1 MATSTVPAAVDALY
15 AILLASPALSGVT
28 VLDGPL
34 GKNDMSNPDL
44 LVIGWQPDSEDAVHL
59 EQDFNA
65 AGARTR
71 DEDFSILCWAESWTG
86 DRNMSARRS
95 RVFDLFAI
103 VEQAIRA
110 SDASPEA
117 PTLNGTV
124 LWAHLTSG
132 TLRQSSSEQG
142 TRAGL
147 AFTVTCRSR
156 I

>member
-1 MATSTVPAAVDALY
+1 MATSTVPAAVDALLS
-15 AILLASPALSGVT
+15 ILNAAPELSGVQ
-28 VLDGPL
+28 VIDGPPVE
-34 GKNDMSNPDL
+34 DMSGADL
-44 LVIGWQPDSEDAVHL
+44 VAVGWQPDSEEAVQL

-86 DRNMSARRS
+86 DRSMSARRS
-95 RVFDLFAI
+95 RVFDLLAG

-110 SDASPEA
+110 SDANPEA

-132 TLRQSSSEQG
+132 TLRQASTDQG
-142 TRAGL
+142 VRAGV
-147 AFTVTCRSR
+147 AFAVTCRSR